1 MSLSGFHGN
10 NLSLYMLAIKM
21 LCSMTYVCYS
31 TNRVFFVEL
40 YESNVTQT
48 SSLFFSPHSP
58 DRTLFLNLVACHR
71 CFFRFTVLLLY
82 IDNKRHS
89 LLSKNGSYYLF
100 YTTLYLNGYFARQ
113 MLTVLFVFISSSC
126 PGSED
131 VNSRDQ
137 GVKVRSASGRAL
149 LKCS

>member
-1 MSLSGFHGN
+1 MFAVVPIGFSLWSFMNQMSLRQAHCFFFYRRDVSGYAAQSRQDF
-10 NLSLYMLAIKM
+10 IP
-21 LCSMTYVCYS
+21 
-31 TNRVFFVEL
+31 
-40 YESNVTQT
+40 Q
-48 SSLFFSPHSP
+48 FSGVSQM
-58 DRTLFLNLVACHR
+58 
-71 CFFRFTVLLLY
+71 FFRFTVLLLY
-82 IDNKRHS
+82 TDNKRHS

-100 YTTLYLNGYFARQ
+100 YTTLYLNGNFAYQ

-137 GVKVRSASGRAL
+137 GGKVRSASGRAL